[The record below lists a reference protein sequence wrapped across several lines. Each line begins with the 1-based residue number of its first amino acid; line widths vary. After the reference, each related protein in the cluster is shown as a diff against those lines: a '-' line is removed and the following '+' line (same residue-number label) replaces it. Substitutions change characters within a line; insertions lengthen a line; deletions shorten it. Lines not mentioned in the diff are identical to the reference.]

1 VCLVGGRVIVAEN
14 EDEVAARF
22 GDYLRDALA
31 FVEAVAREDEQGV
44 AVILEHANPGAL
56 ARAVALIAERC
67 AIEGALLGGRVPE
80 GASRDEVYAV
90 RDEVL
95 RRVRQSFGRG
105 LS

>member
-1 VCLVGGRVIVAEN
+1 VAEN

-22 GDYLRDALA
+22 GDYMRDALA

-56 ARAVALIAERC
+56 ARAVALVAERC
-67 AIEGALLGGRVPE
+67 AIEGAMLGGRVSE
-80 GASRDEVYAV
+80 NASRDEVYAV

-105 LS
+105 LA

>member
-1 VCLVGGRVIVAEN
+1 VRLVKEVIVTGN

-67 AIEGALLGGRVPE
+67 AIEGAILGGLVSE
-80 GASRDEVYAV
+80 NASREEIYAV
-90 RDEVL
+90 RNEVL
-95 RRVRQSFGRG
+95 RRVRQHFGQAG
-105 LS
+105 LA